1 MNKALSRIF
10 GRTKETGRFKKKNCR
25 RKIRDIQRKRFLTAT
40 VEDLTKD
47 ADKYALD
54 AAKKKD
60 IQLLERSSNLQ
71 SLVRQKKMS

>member
-1 MNKALSRIF
+1 M
-10 GRTKETGRFKKKNCR
+10 EEQKKQEDLKR
-25 RKIRDIQRKRFLTAT
+25 KIVGEKIRDIQRKRFLTAT
-40 VEDLTKD
+40 IVDLTKD

>member
-1 MNKALSRIF
+1 MNKALSIIF
-10 GRTKETGRFKKKNCR
+10 GRTKETGRFKKKNW
-25 RKIRDIQRKRFLTAT
+25 RKKSDIQRKRCLTAT
-40 VEDLTKD
+40 IEDLTKD